1 MIGRYEVREVS
12 DVWGQKNKWSLM
24 LKVEL
29 EVCKAMEKMGMVP
42 AGTARECE
50 ERSKH
55 LLISGFDEE
64 RISNIESEVRHDV
77 VAFLTYLNEVVGEPG
92 RHLHKG
98 MTSSDLV
105 DTVYSLQLRDSSKI
119 IERHARA
126 LLEVLERMAWEHERT
141 VCIGRSH
148 GMHAEPTTF
157 GFKLTVLWN
166 SVRNALKS
174 FESAAER
181 ASLGK
186 CSGAVGV
193 FSHFPLELEERVCD
207 SLSLIP
213 SPVSNQI
220 IQREVFAAYFQ
231 ALALL
236 ATTLEQLVTEIR
248 HLSRTEVGEVSE
260 GFRKGQ
266 KGSSAM
272 PHKKNPIMSE
282 NVTGLARVVRG
293 YSNSMMESVVSW
305 HERDIS
311 HSSVERMV
319 APDATGIVAFMLTRT
334 KEIMEG
340 LVVNKERMAQN
351 LEMSR
356 GAFRSQKAML
366 SLVESG
372 MSREDA
378 YKRVQESCFG
388 SEAGVGVEG
397 VEDLDPD
404 WYTRRVGEAMK
415 RAFRS

>member
-1 MIGRYEVREVS
+1 ME
-12 DVWGQKNKWSLM
+12 
-24 LKVEL
+24 
-29 EVCKAMEKMGMVP
+29 AMQLVP
-42 AGTARECE
+42 SGTTKECE
-50 ERSKH
+50 ERSGH
-55 LLISGFDEE
+55 LLVSGFDEG
-64 RISNIESEVRHDV
+64 RISCIESEVRHDV
-77 VAFLTYLNEVVGEPG
+77 IAFLTYLNEVIGEPG

-105 DTVYSLQLRDSSKI
+105 DTVYSLQLRDSSEVIK
-119 IERHARA
+119 RHTRA
-126 LLEVLERMAWEHERT
+126 LLEVLERRAWEHEKT

-166 SVRNALKS
+166 SIKNALKS

-207 SLSLIP
+207 SLGLSP
-213 SPVSNQI
+213 SPISNQI

-260 GFRKGQ
+260 GFKKGQ

-319 APDATGIVAFMLTRT
+319 APDATGIVAFMLIRTR
-334 KEIMEG
+334 EIVEG
-340 LVVNKERMAQN
+340 LVVNRERMTQN

-356 GAFRSQKAML
+356 GAFRSQKAL
-366 SLVESG
+366 LHLIESG
-372 MSREDA
+372 MSREEA
-378 YKRVQESCFG
+378 YKRVQDSYFG
-388 SEAGVGVEG
+388 TDAGIVIEG
-397 VEDLDPD
+397 LEDLSPD